1 MRDTNLEIIQEN
13 QQLPENIGKGGISR
27 KNDIVSDFADNKKVS
42 VKADEL
48 FSRIIKD
55 SKDISTIISLESE
68 LAQKQIKNIT
78 DKVIDDEASEAL
90 LQEILNVLKDTDSEN
105 LKGNKQLLKKIDE
118 QIKVQELLVSENKSN
133 ISKETIIALKKSS
146 ELTSKYLSER
156 TSSDENY
163 YKAKAISNTTYEAGR
178 SYRAAREEGKGVIRS
193 TGASIK
199 GGAKQYLGLNKEE
212 KIFSKE
218 GAKGLGAKGSGL
230 LLHTLGIATENPL
243 LNILGAALNS
253 RVDSANEQKREKAE
267 AEKAKQTQ
275 LEKNTYMSTLNYRMD
290 NEGKNYVNE
299 NAQQTSNV
307 YRPNTNEIKNKEIKT
322 ENFNNENTT
331 ENRLNNSLYNIQIKE
346 AIVEIKDVLPLT
358 NNNKES
364 EYSNIQIKEA
374 IVEIK
379 DVLPLTNN
387 KEKIETKEVKFDNK
401 DKKLSSFVIS
411 GFQRANSL
419 LNNIN
424 NELKKMNE
432 FQRQESY
439 NNMLKQKTGDIDTS
453 TGIIGEKKPMVK
465 AGEKKEGASL
475 LDTLFP
481 GKAGILGGI
490 GGLLS
495 KGKGG
500 IGKILGGIGGAA
512 GGVLGKIGGLGGKLG
527 GAAGK
532 AGGVLGKSAGGL
544 AKMGGL
550 AARGAGGALK
560 ALPVVGQIAM
570 AGMAAYDGIKGWNKA
585 GENFGLKEGEKA
597 TTGQK
602 LSSATGSILSGLSF
616 GLLDEQKMTKGIYS
630 LGSKVTDPFKTKQ
643 TEKLKDDL
651 SGGIARI
658 SEKNKI
664 VSDVKTGVTTNIN
677 NLTNNKVK
685 NISDVST
692 TDKAKSILEKA
703 PIPAIA
709 ANAVNDPKNTPNDIR
724 KEVFSNYKESIT
736 MQEIK
741 NDKMVESKT
750 KSNESNTT
758 VIAQPNKGNV
768 HIADKS
774 AHVNISTGD
783 DYNFGN
789 ILYKMYNNT

>member
-68 LAQKQIKNIT
+68 IAQKQIKNIT

-133 ISKETIIALKKSS
+133 VSKETIIALKKSS

-199 GGAKQYLGLNKEE
+199 GGTKQYLGLNKEE

-218 GAKGLGAKGSGL
+218 GAKGLGAKGGGL

-307 YRPNTNEIKNKEIKT
+307 YGYNNNEIKNKEIKK
-322 ENFNNENTT
+322 ENFSIDENTIK
-331 ENRLNNSLYNIQIKE
+331 NKLNNSLYNM
-346 AIVEIKDVLPLT
+346 
-358 NNNKES
+358 
-364 EYSNIQIKEA
+364 QIKEA

-401 DKKLSSFVIS
+401 DKKLGSFVVS

-616 GLLDEQKMTKGIYS
+616 GLLDEQKMTKGIHS

-664 VSDVKTGVTTNIN
+664 ISDTKNSVESNIN

-685 NISDVST
+685 NIGDVNISE
-692 TDKAKSILEKA
+692 KPKSILEKA
-703 PIPAIA
+703 PISAIA
-709 ANAVNDPKNTPNDIR
+709 ASSVLSNDSKNTPNDIR

-741 NDKMVESKT
+741 NNKMIENKT
-750 KSNESNTT
+750 KTNESNTT
-758 VIAQPNKGNV
+758 VITQPNKGNV